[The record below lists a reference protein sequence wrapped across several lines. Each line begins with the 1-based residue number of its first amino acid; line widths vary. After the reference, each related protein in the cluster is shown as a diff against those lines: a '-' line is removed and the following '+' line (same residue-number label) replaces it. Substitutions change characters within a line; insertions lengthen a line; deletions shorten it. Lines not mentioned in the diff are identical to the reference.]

1 MTIRS
6 HHTSRIAAPAGVLL
20 IAASFLLSSCS
31 TNSVGLDAADIDI
44 EPYANVTATLDFE
57 AGTAILPVDAI
68 DRDATQV
75 DELRREAWR
84 VLTDACLAE
93 SGLPG
98 YSWSETVPSEED
110 RLFGLWSVPLAQEYG
125 FEMAATIDQVTP
137 PTPNEDELRCL
148 DESKEEMRTRFNLD
162 DGYSFDAQ
170 VARAAYDA
178 AFTSAEGTAAL
189 AAAKE
194 CMVEQGLEFGADS
207 PMPQFDYEAAGDS
220 AENRRIAVIEAT
232 CNVETGA
239 IQTLYDLTAR
249 YQSALIDANEA
260 DAKDAAEI
268 VATRIADFEGVIS
281 ASK

>member
-1 MTIRS
+1 MSIRS
-6 HHTSRIAAPAGVLL
+6 QHTSRIATPAGVLL

-31 TNSVGLDAADIDI
+31 TGTVGLESSGVDI
-44 EPYANVTATLDFE
+44 EPYAHVTATLDFE
-57 AGTAILPVDAI
+57 AGTVVLPVDAI
-68 DRDATQV
+68 NRNAPQV
-75 DELRREAWR
+75 DELRREAWQ

-98 YSWSETVPSEED
+98 YSRSETVSSEED
-110 RLFGLWSVPLAQEYG
+110 RLFGLWSVPLAQKYG
-125 FEMAATIDQVTP
+125 FEIAALIDQVP
-137 PTPNEDELRCL
+137 PTPSDEELRCL

-170 VARAAYDA
+170 VADAAYDA
-178 AFTSAEGTAAL
+178 AFASEPGQAAL

-194 CMVEQGLEFGADS
+194 CMVEQGLEFDAES
-207 PMPQFDYEAAGDS
+207 PMPQFDYESDGDS

-249 YQSALIDANEA
+249 YQSALMDANEA
-260 DAKDAAEI
+260 EAQEAAEV
-268 VATRIADFEGVIS
+268 VATRIAGFEGVIS
-281 ASK
+281 ASE